1 MPRVSAAFFTT
12 GALFVGAG
20 MIWGMWMG
28 MHQNFTLAPAHAHLN
43 LLGWVTAG
51 LYGTFYALTR
61 ETMSPRLAWLNYAL
75 STIGVIVMVPS
86 LIMLLLTND
95 GEKWGPVVQAGSGII
110 FLGLAVFAFSALREL
125 FRRR

>member
-1 MPRVSAAFFTT
+1 MT

-20 MIWGMWMG
+20 MVWGMWMG
-28 MHQNFTLAPAHAHLN
+28 AHENFTLAPAHAHLN
-43 LLGWVTAG
+43 LLGWVTAA

-61 ETMSPRLAWLNYAL
+61 ETMSPRLAWTNYLL

-95 GEKWGPVVQAGSGII
+95 GEKWGPTVQAGSGAI
-110 FLGLAVFAFSALREL
+110 FLGLAVFAISALREL